1 MMFFLSLRFKNLLR
15 LSSCSGFFHSTV
27 RGRGGRGPHTRLNA
41 ARTLETLKSEGRL
54 LTAGPNPLPDNPERV
69 SGSLIVAQFASLD
82 AAEAWAE
89 DDPYVHAGVYMRSAD

>member
-1 MMFFLSLRFKNLLR
+1 MEYFMLLATDGEDVHEAR
-15 LSSCSGFFHSTV
+15 M
-27 RGRGGRGPHTRLNA
+27 A
-41 ARTLETLKSEGRL
+41 ARPEHLKRLEALLTAGRL

-89 DDPYVHAGVYMRSAD
+89 DDPYVHAGVYSEVLIKPFKAVFK